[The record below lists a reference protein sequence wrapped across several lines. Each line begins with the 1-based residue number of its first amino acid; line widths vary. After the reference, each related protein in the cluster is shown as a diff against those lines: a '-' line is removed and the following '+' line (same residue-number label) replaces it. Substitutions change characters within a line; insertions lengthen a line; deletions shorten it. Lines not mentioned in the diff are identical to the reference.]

1 MARIFVILSGLLGF
15 SAVALGAFGAHGLR
29 SRLGPL
35 PDGVKRLEWWNT
47 AAHYHLTHALALAL
61 AAWLVHRGA
70 GSSATVAGW
79 SFVAG
84 VGLFSGSLYTMTIT
98 RTDEARSSHAVRRS
112 APPDRLGGSHGRGLA
127 SRQRQLAL
135 LLLLRTNLLPQSLHD
150 FRWKLGLLLAPG
162 HWAAWHRGGWRRG
175 FAGRLKRSGVGLQ
188 PIGEVL

>member
-29 SRLGPL
+29 SRLGSL

-47 AAHYHLTHALALAL
+47 AAHYHLTHALALAF

-84 VGLFSGSLYTMTIT
+84 VALFSGSLYTMTIT
-98 RTDEARSSHAVRRS
+98 GQTKLGAVTPFGGLLFLVGW
-112 APPDRLGGSHGRGLA
+112 AAVMVAGWRLGNG
-127 SRQRQLAL
+127 
-135 LLLLRTNLLPQSLHD
+135 N
-150 FRWKLGLLLAPG
+150 
-162 HWAAWHRGGWRRG
+162 
-175 FAGRLKRSGVGLQ
+175 
-188 PIGEVL
+188 